1 MKKVIAMLLAVAM
14 VLTFI
19 ACAKTEKQ
27 DTQKADAATPAADA
41 SSVGETEQSGKK
53 RVIGL
58 GTY

>member
-27 DTQKADAATPAADA
+27 DTQKAPWVRRSRA
-41 SSVGETEQSGKK
+41 GKSA
-53 RVIGL
+53 
-58 GTY
+58 

>member
-27 DTQKADAATPAADA
+27 DT
-41 SSVGETEQSGKK
+41 
-53 RVIGL
+53 L
-58 GTY
+58 N